1 MRPAIRFSTL
11 AVLLCAATPVSAR
24 VTTDHSLALPDR
36 FVQARL
42 DGWVA
47 LQAQDGA
54 VPDTSAASEP
64 RPAVDPVAATE
75 EGHETSR
82 GRKILFGAVLVIG
95 FEALLALPSTAA
107 YVDEDGKTLAAV
119 DGGFAA
125 LSVITPS
132 ASRGETIGAAVGVLA
147 LAGTVLAIG
156 DDRSKDEMFF
166 INWAGLNVAIFGGRW
181 IGGLFSR

>member
-1 MRPAIRFSTL
+1 MRPAIRFSLL
-11 AVLLCAATPVSAR
+11 AALLCAATPVSAR
-24 VTTDHSLALPDR
+24 VTADHALALPDR

-54 VPDTSAASEP
+54 VPDTSAVSEP
-64 RPAVDPVAATE
+64 RPAVDPVAAPE
-75 EGHETSR
+75 EVHESR
-82 GRKILFGAVLVIG
+82 GRKILIGAVLVIG
-95 FEALLALPSTAA
+95 FEAMLALPSTAA